1 MKTDK
6 LILIGNIY
14 GPTMGTSMAGNIW
27 DARGITPAIMTM
39 GGGNR
44 QPMIIEYEQTEN
56 GADLCESGKESR

>member
-27 DARGITPAIMTM
+27 DARGISPVIMTM
-39 GGGNR
+39 GGAIGN
-44 QPMIIEYEQTEN
+44 
-56 GADLCESGKESR
+56 L